1 MRGRSGLSAHRT
13 QSQNAQVTVAAQ
25 PSPTSLAAMRGLTMP
40 DVDVDRTSPANP
52 GNIPSRIRFAYQRGW
67 DSEPATPQQLRKLRR
82 MFADNDASGKDVAT
96 LFGDQF
102 RSLDLISKFA
112 AWWALDQLSFLADEQ
127 RRKEVAQVRARE
139 LEDELAGLVPYRAP
153 DVDPLEAPTKSFIA
167 RHYRQR
173 AGK

>member
-1 MRGRSGLSAHRT
+1 
-13 QSQNAQVTVAAQ
+13 
-25 PSPTSLAAMRGLTMP
+25 
-40 DVDVDRTSPANP
+40 
-52 GNIPSRIRFAYQRGW
+52 
-67 DSEPATPQQLRKLRR
+67 
-82 MFADNDASGKDVAT
+82 MFADNDASVKDVAT

-139 LEDELAGLVPYRAP
+139 LQDELNGLVPYRAP